1 MAPGSRHGNVADK
14 PAVCPSSFIGVFP
27 TEINVDGGAGQA
39 KLRDDHGHAG
49 QQQRVFLF
57 AGIDK
62 SADNS
67 CLEPVES
74 MNEYT
79 LIWLFA
85 AAFAGIVALAASV
98 TLLKIQ
104 MTALQTTQDTLIKLL
119 GSKAAFLLHSPH
131 TPELDLLI
139 DKFRDDN
146 INPTERQKLSGML
159 TDIERNQTLPKTER
173 LLASLVLLPLECV
186 DKKTLKKL
194 NGI

>member
-1 MAPGSRHGNVADK
+1 
-14 PAVCPSSFIGVFP
+14 
-27 TEINVDGGAGQA
+27 
-39 KLRDDHGHAG
+39 
-49 QQQRVFLF
+49 
-57 AGIDK
+57 
-62 SADNS
+62 
-67 CLEPVES
+67 

-186 DKKTLKKL
+186 DSKTLKKL

>member
-1 MAPGSRHGNVADK
+1 
-14 PAVCPSSFIGVFP
+14 
-27 TEINVDGGAGQA
+27 
-39 KLRDDHGHAG
+39 
-49 QQQRVFLF
+49 
-57 AGIDK
+57 
-62 SADNS
+62 
-67 CLEPVES
+67 

-85 AAFAGIVALAASV
+85 AAFAGIVALAAGV

-119 GSKAAFLLHSPH
+119 GSKAAFLSHSPH

-186 DKKTLKKL
+186 DRKTLKKL